1 MPGKILLGLLAAG
14 GGSLALMRICLRAG
28 PTTRTL
34 CWLVSTPLIYCYRLE
49 RLMVA
54 STMIKNVRTLTHD
67 DRFVVLLLGLVH
79 ALILGL
85 LQLIHLAGVLPHHLG
100 GEGD

>member
-1 MPGKILLGLLAAG
+1 MD
-14 GGSLALMRICLRAG
+14 
-28 PTTRTL
+28 THTRTL
-34 CWLVSTPLIYCYRLE
+34 TGRPNHEDIVLVSHYSTHLSIAIVLCLE
-49 RLMVA
+49 HLMVA

>member
-1 MPGKILLGLLAAG
+1 
-14 GGSLALMRICLRAG
+14 
-28 PTTRTL
+28 
-34 CWLVSTPLIYCYRLE
+34 
-49 RLMVA
+49 MVA

-100 GEGD
+100 GQSDLKLGNGLLLVYVTWMR